1 MTKKKNHLFIIEMQ
15 PVKAIRAT
23 VVFFEGLEVDGYRM
37 PNGEFRVG
45 LAGASRLLGYSR
57 EWLADA
63 VNQKTP
69 RTAKVLQGLG
79 FSENIQKVTAES
91 NQGNQYEDKTISLVD
106 FNCCIIYAVQNK
118 KKAAI
123 ALQKSFTQLALND
136 FFRDAFGEIPL
147 TIDEKRTLFYK
158 TYAASISPADW
169 RKMDRQDILNLALAG
184 DEEEA
189 SYGLWNSW
197 DDERSELDIDL

>member
-1 MTKKKNHLFIIEMQ
+1 MQ

-23 VVFFEGLEVDGYRM
+23 VVFFDGLEVDGYRM
-37 PNGEFRVG
+37 PDGEFRVG
-45 LAGASRLLGYSR
+45 LTGASQVLGYSR
-57 EWLADA
+57 EWLGRVLSRGGNTVKA
-63 VNQKTP
+63 
-69 RTAKVLQGLG
+69 LQGIG
-79 FSENIQKVTAES
+79 FTEKVEEVATQSIQGGGTKAR
-91 NQGNQYEDKTISLVD
+91 TISIDD
-106 FNCCIIYAVQNK
+106 FNRLIVYAVSDG
-118 KKAAI
+118 KKAAL
-123 ALQKSFTQLALND
+123 ALQLSLSKLSLND
-136 FFRDAFGEIPL
+136 FFRDAFGEVPL

-184 DEEEA
+184 DEEET

>member
-1 MTKKKNHLFIIEMQ
+1 MQ

-23 VVFFEGLEVDGYRM
+23 VVFFDGLEVDGYRM
-37 PNGEFRVG
+37 PNGEFRIG
-45 LAGASRLLGYSR
+45 LAGASRVLGYG
-57 EWLADA
+57 ENWLKQSIENKA
-63 VNQKTP
+63 
-69 RTAKVLQGLG
+69 RTVKALVGLG
-79 FSENIQKVTAES
+79 FSEKTEEVLGQSKR
-91 NQGNQYEDKTISLVD
+91 GNYYKDTTISLED

-136 FFRDAFGEIPL
+136 FFRDAFGDRPL
-147 TIDEKRTLFYK
+147 TIDEKRILFYK
-158 TYAASISPADW
+158 TYAASISPSDW

-184 DEEEA
+184 DEEQA

-197 DDERSELDIDL
+197 DDERAELDIDL

>member
-1 MTKKKNHLFIIEMQ
+1 MI
-15 PVKAIRAT
+15 PVKVLRAS

-37 PNGEFRVG
+37 PNGEFRIG
-45 LAGASRLLGYSR
+45 LSGVSRILGYSR
-57 EWLADA
+57 DWLND
-63 VNQKTP
+63 VVKLKTP
-69 RTAKVLQGLG
+69 RTAKVLSGLG
-79 FSENIQKVTAES
+79 FSQEIQKVLAQS
-91 NQGNQYEDKTISLVD
+91 KRGNSYEDRTINLED

-147 TIDEKRTLFYK
+147 TIDEKRALFYK

-169 RKMDRQDILNLALAG
+169 RKMDRQDILDLALADHDDPVLNG
-184 DEEEA
+184 TWNAWREEYA
-189 SYGLWNSW
+189 VY
-197 DDERSELDIDL
+197 DVI

>member
-1 MTKKKNHLFIIEMQ
+1 MQ
-15 PVKAIRAT
+15 PVKTIRAT
-23 VVFFEGLEVDGYRM
+23 VVFFDGLEVDGYRM
-37 PNGEFRVG
+37 PNGEFRIG
-45 LAGASRLLGYSR
+45 LAGASRVLGYG
-57 EWLADA
+57 ENWLKQSIENKA
-63 VNQKTP
+63 
-69 RTAKVLQGLG
+69 RTAKALVGLG
-79 FSENIQKVTAES
+79 FSEKTEEVLGQSK
-91 NQGNQYEDKTISLVD
+91 QGNYYKDTTISLED

-136 FFRDAFGEIPL
+136 FFRDAFGDRPL

-158 TYAASISPADW
+158 TYAASISPSDW

-184 DEEEA
+184 DEEET